1 MKKKIIIVHIL
12 LIISLLIN
20 MAPYKK
26 VDAKSVDYVVKYSR
40 KIYYGTNSK
49 LKSFKVNQ
57 IKGSY
62 KEYWDKKVLYKVI
75 TYPDS
80 MNDVNIKNYTVEY
93 YYDKN
98 QKLVFAF
105 AYRKVKGKLKEYRAY
120 YGTDGKLYRYIGAN
134 GKIKDYKKGQKIR
147 YIHSLRYEMYLK
159 GTYYL
164 HLCEEGFK

>member
-20 MAPYKK
+20 IAPYKK
-26 VDAKSVDYVVKYSR
+26 VDAKSVDSVIKYSR
-40 KIYYGTNSK
+40 KVYYGTNSK

-62 KEYWDKKVLYKVI
+62 KEYWDKKVLYKVV
-75 TYPDS
+75 TYPNS
-80 MNDVNIKNYTVEY
+80 MSDAFIKNYTVEY

-120 YGTDGKLYRYIGAN
+120 YGTDGKLYRYIGAD
-134 GKIKDYKKGQKIR
+134 GRVKDYKKGQKIR
-147 YIHSLRYEMYLK
+147 YTNSLKYEMYWK

-164 HLCEEGFK
+164 HLCEEDFK